1 MLPSHGLPFR
11 GIPLRVA
18 QLRAH
23 HDARLAELLEAIAAA
38 GTPVSAAQMVP
49 ILFRR
54 PLDLQQ
60 RFFAMGEAI
69 AHLNYL
75 WRRDRVRRTL
85 IGRRHAPLRR
95 LILPHHHN
103 DETRDVH
110 TRHRHEPTIARFHV
124 ARRIA
129 RLRRRKS
136 AKAIGDFAARNAKN
150 GGSMP
155 TDELG
160 LGKAFMELAAQM
172 LANPA
177 RLAESQMNLWWEYM
191 SLWQGSMLRLMGA
204 QATPVAVPAKGDKRF
219 KHEDWHEHFL
229 FDYIKQSYLITAR
242 WMHDQVA
249 SVEGLDEPTKKKVD
263 FFTRQYI
270 DALAPSNFALT
281 NPEVFRETVASGG
294 QNLVKGLNNLL
305 DDIERGGGQLRI
317 SMTDAK
323 AFELGVNIATTPGKV
338 VFQNDLMQLI
348 QYEPTTKKV
357 LEAPAAR
364 HSAVDQQVLH
374 PRPAR
379 EELLSALGGRRG
391 HDGVRDL
398 VGQSRR
404 KARAQELR
412 GLPHRRHA
420 GGARRDRQGDR
431 RGRRERHRL
440 LPRRHAARR
449 HARPSRREEDDKR
462 IASATF
468 MTSLID
474 FTAAGEL
481 EVFIDE
487 AQVASLEKRMNE
499 RGYLEGSEMATTFN
513 MLRANDLI
521 WSFVINNYLLGRD
534 PFPFDLLHW
543 NCDSTRM
550 PAAMHS
556 FYLRNMY
563 MKNLLVKP
571 EALTLAG
578 TKIDLSQG
586 RHAGLFRVG
595 DRRSHRAVEDDLRRH
610 ADPERQVAIRA
621 VGLRTHCGNG
631 ESARREQIR
640 VLDQRQA
647 ARDTGCLVRRREA
660 ARGLVVA
667 ELAAMGDAVPRARSP
682 GARARQGQVE
692 GDRSGAGHLRA
703 HPRRRK

>member
-1 MLPSHGLPFR
+1 MPTPATDTNTPSLDP
-11 GIPLRVA
+11 VT
-18 QLRAH
+18 
-23 HDARLAELLEAIAAA
+23 LAESLA
-38 GTPVSAAQMVP
+38 SAA
-49 ILFRR
+49 
-54 PLDLQQ
+54 
-60 RFFAMGEAI
+60 E
-69 AHLNYL
+69 
-75 WRRDRVRRTL
+75 
-85 IGRRHAPLRR
+85 
-95 LILPHHHN
+95 
-103 DETRDVH
+103 
-110 TRHRHEPTIARFHV
+110 
-124 ARRIA
+124 
-129 RLRRRKS
+129 KS
-136 AKAIGDFAARNAKN
+136 AKAIGDFAARNAKKT
-150 GGSMP
+150 GSIP

-249 SVEGLDEPTKKKVD
+249 SVEGLDEQTKKKVD

-338 VFQNDLMQLI
+338 VFQNELMQLI

-357 LEAPAAR
+357 WKRPLLVVPPWINKYYILDLREKNSFLRWAVGEGMTVFVVSWVNPDEKLAHKNFEDYLTEGTLAALD
-364 HSAVDQQVLH
+364 AI
-374 PRPAR
+374 AKATG
-379 EELLSALGGRRG
+379 EEDANVIGYCLGGTLLAATLG
-391 HDGVRDL
+391 HL
-398 VGQSRR
+398 
-404 KARAQELR
+404 
-412 GLPHRRHA
+412 
-420 GGARRDRQGDR
+420 
-431 RGRRERHRL
+431 
-440 LPRRHAARR
+440 AAKK
-449 HARPSRREEDDKR
+449 DKR

-487 AQVASLEKRMNE
+487 AQVASLEKKMNE

-563 MKNLLVKP
+563 MNNLLAKP
-571 EALTLAG
+571 DALTLAG
-578 TKIDLSQG
+578 TKIDLSKVATPSYFVSAIEDHIAPWKTTYAGTQIMNGKSHFVLSGSGHIAGMVNPPAANKYGFWTNEKLPATPDAWFASAKQHEGSWWPNWRQWVTPHLG
-586 RHAGLFRVG
+586 REVPARVPG
-595 DRRSHRAVEDDLRRH
+595 KGKLKVIEAAPGSYAR
-610 ADPERQVAIRA
+610 IRA
-621 VGLRTHCGNG
+621 DG
-631 ESARREQIR
+631 
-640 VLDQRQA
+640 
-647 ARDTGCLVRRREA
+647 
-660 ARGLVVA
+660 
-667 ELAAMGDAVPRARSP
+667 
-682 GARARQGQVE
+682 
-692 GDRSGAGHLRA
+692 
-703 HPRRRK
+703 K